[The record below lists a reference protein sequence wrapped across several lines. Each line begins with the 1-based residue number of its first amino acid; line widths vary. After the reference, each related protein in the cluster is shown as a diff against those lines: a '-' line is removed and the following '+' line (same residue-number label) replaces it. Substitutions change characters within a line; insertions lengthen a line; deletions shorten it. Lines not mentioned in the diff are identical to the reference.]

1 MTPDNAIAS
10 YCTPYPRLTYDL
22 ALLLPKCVSLS
33 YFSNNAIASYCTPYP
48 RLTYDLALPFP
59 ECVSLLAP
67 DNAIALHNK
76 AMLKQYKHNPPHLFM
91 DNTYYFITSSTLY
104 KKKLFATEKSRLD
117 LSNTIKDILISY
129 DYKLIGWV
137 VLSNHYHLLCKSKI
151 GEFIPGILRKIHS
164 KSAIRINKSTNT
176 SGKVWFNYWDKCIRN
191 EESLY
196 RHLNYIHLNPVKHGF
211 VTQPQEYGFSSYN
224 EYLTAK
230 GEDWL
235 LNMFTKYPVIDFMK
249 NDDF

>member
-1 MTPDNAIAS
+1 M
-10 YCTPYPRLTYDL
+10 
-22 ALLLPKCVSLS
+22 
-33 YFSNNAIASYCTPYP
+33 
-48 RLTYDLALPFP
+48 
-59 ECVSLLAP
+59 LAP

>member
-1 MTPDNAIAS
+1 MTLDNVYFFPECVSLSYLSDNAIAPTERDFRYTPTS

-22 ALLLPKCVSLS
+22 S
-33 YFSNNAIASYCTPYP
+33 
-48 RLTYDLALPFP
+48 LPFP
-59 ECVSLLAP
+59 ECVSLLTP

-117 LSNTIKDILISY
+117 LSNIIKDILTSY

-151 GEFIPGILRKIHS
+151 GEFISGILRKIHS

-176 SGKVWFNYWDKCIRN
+176 SRKVWFNYCKTRFCYTTARIRIL
-191 EESLY
+191 EL
-196 RHLNYIHLNPVKHGF
+196 
-211 VTQPQEYGFSSYN
+211 
-224 EYLTAK
+224 
-230 GEDWL
+230 
-235 LNMFTKYPVIDFMK
+235 
-249 NDDF
+249 